1 MNLKALKSEME
12 RQNITVTQLA
22 NLSGVKRSTI
32 YRIINGETYC
42 NIETA
47 RKISTSLKLK
57 PKQVSTIFF
66 ED

>member
-1 MNLKALKSEME
+1 MNLEALKSEMD
-12 RQNITVTQLA
+12 RQKITVTQLA
-22 NLSGVKRSTI
+22 EQSGVERSTI
-32 YRIINGETYC
+32 YRIINGESYC

-47 RKISTSLKLK
+47 RKIATTLKLK